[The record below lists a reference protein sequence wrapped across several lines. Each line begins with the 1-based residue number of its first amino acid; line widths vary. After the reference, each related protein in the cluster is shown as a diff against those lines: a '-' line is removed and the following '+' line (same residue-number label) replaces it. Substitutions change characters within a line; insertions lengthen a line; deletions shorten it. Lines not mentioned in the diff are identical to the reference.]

1 MYHDQGEQESHKS
14 CHWSTTATTEP
25 TLSEPHDDR
34 RLQRSADLH
43 HSQEVTFHCPFHILC
58 LILMGERI
66 HIYEQTWEEVFIFM
80 SRVPCGTKP
89 LSWCMIL
96 PWLYQ
101 APGHSSP
108 FSCMVA
114 SAQSEA
120 PHFMSVPKQ
129 FTGQFL
135 CDSQCPMFGAYKIC
149 SHTLNPVESQ
159 RIGRAHV

>member
-1 MYHDQGEQESHKS
+1 
-14 CHWSTTATTEP
+14 
-25 TLSEPHDDR
+25 
-34 RLQRSADLH
+34 
-43 HSQEVTFHCPFHILC
+43 
-58 LILMGERI
+58 MGGSI
-66 HIYEQTWEEVFIFM
+66 HIHEQSSMWDKAT
-80 SRVPCGTKP
+80 
-89 LSWCMIL
+89 SWCMIL

-135 CDSQCPMFGAYKIC
+135 CDSRCPMFGAYKIC
-149 SHTLNPVESQ
+149 SHTLNSVESFLISCSGLTRPYRKANLTKLSNTGMPAQAGKERGAKGSRRCKMTQSAPPATTQ
-159 RIGRAHV
+159 RIQLSKSTSAPI